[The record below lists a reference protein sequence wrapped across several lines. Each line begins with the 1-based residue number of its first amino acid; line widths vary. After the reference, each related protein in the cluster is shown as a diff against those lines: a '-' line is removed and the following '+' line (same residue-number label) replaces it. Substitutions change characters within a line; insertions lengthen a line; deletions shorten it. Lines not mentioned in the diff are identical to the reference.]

1 MSTILCSCPDCGD
14 IEVTD
19 NDMKVITKESDDK
32 SFYRFTCTKCNT
44 IVLRDA
50 EPRIVQ
56 LLIASG
62 VLHKRWDD
70 RAAEMDEI
78 RERWQGE
85 NAAAPIT
92 HNDAIEFHK
101 LLDGQDWL
109 KHFLG
114 EAVGHLDLTDEV
126 TNPEDTIE
134 QLVQRLGEFD
144 HHLNVLRQMLP
155 EGTGDDY
162 YETLIEALR
171 DIYLAHIDFPPEHDP
186 RADGPGGDIKNV

>member
-1 MSTILCSCPDCGD
+1 M
-14 IEVTD
+14 EVF
-19 NDMKVITKESDDK
+19 TKESDDK
-32 SFYRFTCTKCNT
+32 SFYRFICTMCNT
-44 IVLRDA
+44 IVLKDA

-78 RERWQGE
+78 RERSQGE

-92 HNDAIEFHK
+92 HNDAIEFHE

-109 KHFLG
+109 EHFLG
-114 EAVGHLDLTDEV
+114 EAVEHLDLTDEV

-134 QLVQRLGEFD
+134 QRMQLLSEFD
-144 HHLNVLRQMLP
+144 NHLGALRQMLR
-155 EGTGDDY
+155 EGVADDHH
-162 YETLIEALR
+162 ETLIEALR
-171 DIYLAHIDFPPEHDP
+171 DIYLAHINFPPEHDP